1 MTAEELSARI
11 GPTTGA
17 CEALGV
23 ARATLYRRR
32 RPPVRPQAR
41 PTSHRA
47 LRAHERQLVLDALHS
62 PRFIDKAPAQVWAT
76 LLDEG
81 TYYCSVRTMYRIL
94 HDSAE
99 VRERRDL
106 LRHPSYQKPELL
118 ATAPN
123 EVWSWDIDHRHLQ
136 PLRHRLD
143 DRSVREWGPGPAS
156 HRPKLCQATHHT
168 GSAHPARR
176 PRRLDALEISR
187 LAVG

>member
-1 MTAEELSARI
+1 MNASSFSMHFT
-11 GPTTGA
+11 P
-17 CEALGV
+17 
-23 ARATLYRRR
+23 RA
-32 RPPVRPQAR
+32 
-41 PTSHRA
+41 
-47 LRAHERQLVLDALHS
+47 
-62 PRFIDKAPAQVWAT
+62 FIDKAPAQVWAT

-123 EVWSWDIDHRHLQ
+123 EVWSWDITKLLGPVKWTYFYLYVIIDIFSRYVTGW
-136 PLRHRLD
+136 D